1 MKMTRFAPRLY
12 LAPLAAAG
20 IALASAFFL
29 KDWFK
34 AASPKDLH
42 WMLSP
47 LAHLV
52 SLLNGHV
59 FIFHPVYG
67 FISVETKTIIAPA
80 CSGINFLLMCFCM
93 LSLQGQLHLRRWL
106 ACLGWLLYSAAFSY
120 LAALVIN
127 GMRIVFSM
135 WLFQHKI
142 EYGFLTMD
150 RLHRICGIVLY
161 YPALLLIFSGA
172 AILLRRSQRRQGK
185 GLEWVIAT
193 VPFFCYIAG
202 TVLVPLITQKQY
214 SALFWEHSFSVAVLA
229 GGLSTIIWL
238 KLHCTRKN

>member
-1 MKMTRFAPRLY
+1 MTRFVPRLY

-34 AASPKDLH
+34 TASPQELL
-42 WMLSP
+42 WILSP

-52 SLLNGHV
+52 SLLSGHV
-59 FIFHPVYG
+59 FTFLPAYG

-106 ACLGWLLYSAAFSY
+106 SCLNWLLYSAAFSY
-120 LAALVIN
+120 LATLAIN

-142 EYGFLTMD
+142 EYGFITMD

-172 AILLRRSQRRQGK
+172 AILLRRVQKRQVK
-185 GLEWVIAT
+185 GHAWAIAI
-193 VPFFCYIAG
+193 VPLFCYITG
-202 TVLVPLITQKQY
+202 TVLVPFIRQKYY
-214 SALFWEHSFSVAVLA
+214 SALFWEHSFSVAILA

-238 KLHCTRKN
+238 KLHYTRKN